1 MENDWKKR
9 LGVVYSTDPDY
20 HYEEGEEQQ
29 QEKTLPPR
37 EQNLLIRLDRKGR
50 KGKTVTIIGGFR
62 GSGEDLKT
70 LGKDLKTALG
80 VGGSVK
86 NGEILLQGDFRKRAQ
101 EMLIKKGYQVKHAGG
116 SRKP

>member
-20 HYEEGEEQQ
+20 QYEKGEENRK
-29 QEKTLPPR
+29 EKTLRPG
-37 EQNLLIRLDRKGR
+37 EQNLRIRLDRKGR

-70 LGKDLKTALG
+70 LGKELKTALG

-86 NGEILLQGDFRKRAQ
+86 NGEILLQGDFQKRAQ
-101 EMLIKKGYQVKHAGG
+101 EMLMKKGYQVKRAGG
-116 SRKP
+116 SS